1 MNSKLMEY
9 EKFKDD
15 LAICLY
21 KLQADAKSIM
31 HQTRDKINLLE
42 HQPYTLRTKT
52 KLKEYNKRLN
62 YYSGIKDTCFKINEW
77 CKQKETTLE
86 EEIKMNEK
94 SIHDQILEEH
104 KKKELQR
111 YYYIISSIPSFLSCK
126 YDNREDAFKQAIIS
140 NGAKINV
147 YNKED
152 DRLVGEFI
160 RDGLGWE
167 YAQHEFEPLD

>member
-1 MNSKLMEY
+1 
-9 EKFKDD
+9 
-15 LAICLY
+15 
-21 KLQADAKSIM
+21 
-31 HQTRDKINLLE
+31 
-42 HQPYTLRTKT
+42 
-52 KLKEYNKRLN
+52 
-62 YYSGIKDTCFKINEW
+62 
-77 CKQKETTLE
+77 
-86 EEIKMNEK
+86 MNEK

-140 NGAKINV
+140 NATKINV

-152 DRLVGEFI
+152 DNFVGEFI